1 VGAQF
6 GRAQTPSGVI
16 LGPPRAKD
24 LALHYNA
31 WFSYGR
37 RDPSTALRAGSR
49 RYGGFMRT
57 AEVVIIGGG
66 IVGSSITYHL
76 TAAGCKDVLVIERES
91 AQGKGSTGKSMGGVR
106 AQFSTPVNIQMS
118 LYSIPFYASF
128 EERLGYPCDYRPQG
142 YLFCATSDKH
152 LAYLRANQEKQ
163 IALGLKNVRIVSG
176 DEIRRLFPQLRA
188 DDILGGSFC
197 STDGFVDPYSA
208 MIGFMT
214 WAADHGAK
222 LWKNA
227 AVSGVKRNREGF
239 LIESS
244 RETVSAKSVVNA
256 AGPWAATIAKMAG
269 VDLPVEP
276 LRRMLVPTEPFDQFP
291 HSAPMIIDMST
302 GFHFRPEALG
312 FLLAWNDPEET
323 PGYKTDFEPSF
334 IEKILTRAADRV
346 PVFENLAVNPKR
358 AWAGLYEMTPD
369 HHPILGEAPSA
380 PGFFL
385 ANGFSG
391 HGVMHAPATGKILSD
406 LILTGKT
413 GLIDAKLLDL
423 ARFAEGRTIHE
434 TAVL

>member
-1 VGAQF
+1 M
-6 GRAQTPSGVI
+6 QT
-16 LGPPRAKD
+16 AD
-24 LALHYNA
+24 
-31 WFSYGR
+31 
-37 RDPSTALRAGSR
+37 
-49 RYGGFMRT
+49 
-57 AEVVIIGGG
+57 VVIIGGG
-66 IVGSSITYHL
+66 IVGSSIAWHL
-76 TAAGCKDVLVIERES
+76 VEAGCKHVLVIERET

-128 EERLGYPCDYRPQG
+128 EERLGHPCDYRPQG
-142 YLFCATSDKH
+142 YMFCATSEKH
-152 LAYLRANQEKQ
+152 LAYLRTNQEKQ
-163 IALGLKNVRIVSG
+163 VALGLKNVRMISG
-176 DEIRRLFPQLRA
+176 DEIRGMFPQLRG

-214 WAADHGAK
+214 WASDHGAK
-222 LWKNA
+222 LWKNT
-227 AVSGVKRNREGF
+227 
-239 LIESS
+239 
-244 RETVSAKSVVNA
+244 TVSAISKNGAGLEIETTRGNVSAPKVVNA
-256 AGPWAATIAKMAG
+256 AGAWASSIAKMAG

-276 LRRMLVPTEPFDQFP
+276 LRRMLVPTEPFDEFP
-291 HSAPMIIDMST
+291 HTAPMIIDMSN
-302 GFHFRPEALG
+302 GFHFRPESRG

-369 HHPILGEAPSA
+369 HHPILGEAL
-380 PGFFL
+380 PGFFC

-391 HGVMHAPATGKILSD
+391 HGVMHAPATGKVLSD
-406 LILTGKT
+406 LILNGKT
-413 GLIDAKLLDL
+413 DLIDAKLLDL

-434 TAVL
+434 SAVL

>member
-1 VGAQF
+1 MSAVG
-6 GRAQTPSGVI
+6 
-16 LGPPRAKD
+16 LKC
-24 LALHYNA
+24 LH
-31 WFSYGR
+31 
-37 RDPSTALRAGSR
+37 
-49 RYGGFMRT
+49 MQT

-66 IVGSSITYHL
+66 IVGSSIAYHL
-76 TAAGCKDVLVIERES
+76 TAAGCKDVLVIERETT
-91 AQGKGSTGKSMGGVR
+91 QGKGTTGKSMGGVR

-118 LYSIPFYASF
+118 LYSIPFYAGF
-128 EERLGYPCDYRPQG
+128 DDRLGYPAGYRPQG
-142 YLFCATSDKH
+142 YLFCATQEKH
-152 LAYLRANQEKQ
+152 LAYLRANQQKQ
-163 IALGLKNVRIVSG
+163 IAMGLKNVGMVTA
-176 DEIRRLFPQLRA
+176 DEIRSMFPQLRS

-208 MIGFMT
+208 MNGFMS

-227 AVSGVKRNREGF
+227 QVTAIQRDAQGVSVV
-239 LIESS
+239 
-244 RETVSAKSVVNA
+244 ETTRGPVATRKVVNA
-256 AGPWAATIAKMAG
+256 AGPWAAGVAKMAG

-276 LRRMLVPTEPFDQFP
+276 LRRMLVPTEPFDRFP
-291 HSAPMIIDMST
+291 HTAPMIIDMSN
-302 GFHFRPEALG
+302 GFHFRPESLG

-323 PGYKTDFEPSF
+323 PGFKTDFEPTF

-346 PVFENLAVNPKR
+346 PIFENLAVNPKR

-369 HHPILGEAPSA
+369 HHPILGEAPGTH
-380 PGFFL
+380 GFFL

-413 GLIDAKLLDL
+413 DLVDASLLNL
-423 ARFAEGRTIHE
+423 SRFAEGRLIEE